1 MLRNLRSSDR
11 LKPKVSVV
19 ICRWSARSMWGQPPP
34 AVRRAQLDFLSENAT
49 QFLRSINLKI
59 WSLRLE
65 RVWSKPISDG
75 DSPQSGIAPRSY
87 VHMRIANNCSLLWSY
102 ARFTHQFQRA
112 LGFRLL
118 RREAVPAINLR
129 EIPAQP

>member
-34 AVRRAQLDFLSENAT
+34 AVLRAQLDFLSENAT
-49 QFLRSINLKI
+49 QFLRRINLKI
-59 WSLRLE
+59 WSLHLK

-75 DSPQSGIAPRSY
+75 DSPQSGIATGTD
-87 VHMRIANNCSLLWSY
+87 VHMRIANNCSLLRPHT
-102 ARFTHQFQRA
+102 RFTHQFQRT
-112 LGFRLL
+112 LGFGFL
-118 RREAVPAINLR
+118 RGEAVPAINLR
-129 EIPAQP
+129 EESAQP

>member
-19 ICRWSARSMWGQPPP
+19 ICRWRARSMWGQPPP

-49 QFLRSINLKI
+49 QFLRRINLKI
-59 WSLRLE
+59 WSLHFK
-65 RVWSKPISDG
+65 RVWSEAISDG
-75 DSPQSGIAPRSY
+75 DGPQSGIATRSY

-102 ARFTHQFQRA
+102 TRFTHQSQRA

-118 RREAVPAINLR
+118 GGEAVPTI
-129 EIPAQP
+129 